1 MRHQFTAGQ
10 IRMLVDR
17 AERQLE
23 QIIAGSVKQE
33 PASKNIAR
41 SSHVALHE
49 TVVSLIR
56 LFRDQ
61 LPGAASVATQIA
73 REYAKGVDA
82 KTGAPTLACVR
93 TIASLVR
100 EARARHLSPE
110 LEMGQVSTSPFPSS
124 V

>member
-1 MRHQFTAGQ
+1 MRHQFTPGQ

-23 QIIAGSVKQE
+23 QIIAHSVEHQ
-33 PASKNIAR
+33 PASRNIAR
-41 SSHVALHE
+41 ASHVALHE

-61 LPGAASVATQIA
+61 LPGAASIATQIA

-82 KTGAPTLACVR
+82 KTSAPTLACVR
-93 TIASLVR
+93 TISSIVTQAR
-100 EARARHLSPE
+100 ERYLSSD
-110 LEMGQVSTSPFPSS
+110 LEIG
-124 V
+124 